1 MLRNSCT
8 PCIRCGGL
16 RMADFGV
23 LHRNELSGTLSG
35 LTRVCGD
42 LGTWDVGEKRCC
54 MGMGCYD
61 GGAE

>member
-1 MLRNSCT
+1 
-8 PCIRCGGL
+8 
-16 RMADFGV
+16 MADFGV